1 MEWLKWASKIY
12 NIRSIDFD
20 KFRVNGKGLCMLPRN
35 GFLYRVPSGGE
46 HLYEDFQMRLK
57 EASSAP
63 SQQQQQHP
71 VFHAP
76 QNFAYQMNQPE
87 MKFPLHHRN
96 FFPTGHLPVP
106 LLAQPPH
113 ALGPYSPEPRS
124 PFEYA
129 RDPNFL
135 FFQF

>member
-63 SQQQQQHP
+63 SQQQQHP